1 MNSYLLIETRDHFES
16 LGVNQS
22 YQLAVDLKNKKN
34 DVKLFILQNAVFSF
48 RTNIAIYE
56 PIENIIKK
64 DIPIFIDEFSIKER
78 GIDRKNLRKE
88 IVVSSID
95 VILDHLVN
103 KSKVIWHS

>member
-16 LGVNQS
+16 LRVNHS
-22 YQLAVDLKNKKN
+22 YQLAVDLKEKKN
-34 DVKLFILQNAVFSF
+34 EVKLFILQNAVFSF
-48 RTNIAIYE
+48 RNNINIYD

-78 GIDRKNLRKE
+78 GIDRNNLRKE
-88 IVVSSID
+88 IVISSMD

-103 KSKVIWHS
+103 KTKVIWHS